1 MLEGNTLAVL
11 GMAVGLVIGV
21 AATVGVVM
29 PLLKK
34 KGIDIEKYLNEA
46 NDTVVKVDEVFDT
59 IKPFLPNVPAIGVI
73 DKVLEYTKIGVDKAE
88 QLYHIGQIQA
98 DQRKAEAKSFI
109 LDALKLAKIDV
120 TPELDKVIDG
130 AIEASVM
137 ALGHTKDTAQA
148 QVAATADTQT
158 PATQATAT
166 TPATTQQ

>member
-1 MLEGNTLAVL
+1 MEGNTLAVL
-11 GMAVGLVIGV
+11 TLVVGLVIGV
-21 AATVGVVM
+21 AATIGIVI

-34 KGIDIEKYLNEA
+34 KGIDIEKYLSEA

-59 IKPFLPNVPAIGVI
+59 IKPFLPQVPAIGII
-73 DKVLEYTKIGVDKAE
+73 DKVLEYTKLGVDKAE

-98 DQRKAEAKSFI
+98 NQRKQEAKNFI

-137 ALGHTKDTAQA
+137 ALGHTKEA
-148 QVAATADTQT
+148 
-158 PATQATAT
+158 
-166 TPATTQQ
+166 ATTQQ

>member
-11 GMAVGLVIGV
+11 TLVIGLVIGV
-21 AATVGVVM
+21 VATVGVVI

-46 NDTVVKVDEVFDT
+46 NDTVVKVDQVFDT
-59 IKPFLPNVPAIGVI
+59 IKPFLPQVPALGII
-73 DKVLEYTKIGVDKAE
+73 DKVLEYTKLGVDKAE

-137 ALGHTKDTAQA
+137 ALGHTQQTAQA
-148 QVAATADTQT
+148 QVAATTDTQT
-158 PATQATAT
+158 PAAQT
-166 TPATTQQ
+166 TTQQ

>member
-11 GMAVGLVIGV
+11 TLVIGIV
-21 AATVGVVM
+21 IGVVATVGVVM

-46 NDTVVKVDEVFDT
+46 NDTVVKVDQVFDT

-73 DKVLEYTKIGVDKAE
+73 DKVLEYTKIGVNKAE
-88 QLYHIGQIQA
+88 QLYYIRQIQA
-98 DQRKAEAKSFI
+98 DQRKQEAKNFI
-109 LDALKLAKIDV
+109 LDVLKLAKIDV

-137 ALGHTKDTAQA
+137 ALGHTQQTAQA
-148 QVAATADTQT
+148 QAAATADTQT
-158 PATQATAT
+158 TA
-166 TPATTQQ
+166 AQQK